1 MITGVLFCVSIIFY
15 VKIPCSDF
23 AEIRRRKAGNVN
35 VNHVGVGV
43 GVGIDH
49 RSKLYPAKLGMT
61 QLCV

>member
-35 VNHVGVGV
+35 VNHVGVDV
-43 GVGIDH
+43 DV
-49 RSKLYPAKLGMT
+49 RSQVQVTDVSYT
-61 QLCV
+61 QPSWV